1 MAPPL
6 SVRDVALDPE
16 WLPHA
21 FEGNGNHLT
30 SVFVPRAARA
40 SLLFLSDGH
49 YRGEFRK
56 ETFPTAAMASAVA
69 LSAQAPLHFI
79 FNTSFCCSTLLAKAL
94 EVPGVSSSLRE
105 PNILVDVAERL
116 IQARGGQDASQL
128 ELALRLLERPLADSK
143 IIIVKPSNFANRL
156 LEPALGLRD
165 GSRAVLLY
173 SDAGTYLRSVLKR
186 GLLARINAR
195 KLYQNLAAWTGLEFG
210 FSEYET
216 FQQSDLQVAALAWLM
231 QIAHFQSIA
240 DRFGPER
247 VMVVDAA
254 QLLSDPA
261 TTLQRVQSLFGL
273 SLGEGQVSEII
284 GGPAFSKHSK
294 SSKVDYSPATRERD
308 HEALMQVH
316 GEELTMVLQWL
327 DAVAAHLG
335 VPLQPATAGRP
346 NSERAASRP
355 ASP

>member
-1 MAPPL
+1 MAPAL
-6 SVRDVALDPE
+6 SVRDVALNPE
-16 WLPHA
+16 WLPHV
-21 FEGNGNHLT
+21 FESNGQHLT
-30 SVFVPRAARA
+30 SVFVPMAKRAN
-40 SLLFLSDGH
+40 LLFLSDGH

-56 ETFPTAAMASAVA
+56 ETFPAAAVA
-69 LSAQAPLHFI
+69 SEVVIAGQAPLHFV

-94 EVPGVSSSLRE
+94 EVPGVSASLRE

-116 IQARGGQDASQL
+116 IQARGGENAPQL
-128 ELALRLLERPLADSK
+128 ELALRLLERPLAGSRA
-143 IIIVKPSNFANRL
+143 IIVKPSNFANRL
-156 LEPALGLRD
+156 LEPALALRE

-173 SDAGTYLRSVLKR
+173 SDAGTFLRSVLKR

-195 KLYQNLAAWTGLEFG
+195 RLYQNLVAWTELEFG
-210 FSEYET
+210 FSDHDT
-216 FQQSDLQVAALAWLM
+216 FQQTDLQVAALAWLM

-254 QLLSDPA
+254 DLLSEPA
-261 TTLQRVQSLFGL
+261 MTLQRVQSLFGL
-273 SLGEGQVSEII
+273 DLADRQVSEIVD
-284 GGPAFSKHSK
+284 GPAFSKHSK
-294 SSKVDYSPATRERD
+294 SSKVDYSQATRERD

-327 DAVAAHLG
+327 DAVAVHLG
-335 VPLQPATAGRP
+335 VSLRPASGARP
-346 NSERAASRP
+346 KSESAASRP

>member
-1 MAPPL
+1 MAADL
-6 SVRDVALDPE
+6 SVRDIALDPE

-21 FEGNGNHLT
+21 FEGDGQRLT
-30 SVFVPRAARA
+30 SVFVPKATRA

-56 ETFPTAAMASAVA
+56 ETFPAAALASEVVVA
-69 LSAQAPLHFI
+69 GQAPLHFI

-94 EVPGVSSSLRE
+94 EVPGLSASLRE

-116 IQARGGQDASQL
+116 IEAGTGQNALQL
-128 ELALRLLERPLADSK
+128 ELALRLLERPLTRSET
-143 IIIVKPSNFANRL
+143 IIVKPSNFANRL
-156 LEPALGLRD
+156 LEPVLALRE

-173 SDAGTYLRSVLKR
+173 SDAGTFLRSVLKR

-195 KLYQNLAAWTGLEFG
+195 RLYQNLVAWTCLQFG
-210 FSEYET
+210 FSDCET
-216 FQQSDLQVAALAWLM
+216 FQQSDLQIASLAWLM
-231 QIAHFQSIA
+231 QIAHFQSIV

-254 QLLSDPA
+254 DLLSEPA
-261 TTLQRVQSLFGL
+261 TTLRRVQSLFEL
-273 SLGEGQVSEII
+273 NLNDRQVSEIV

-294 SSKVDYSPATRERD
+294 SSTVDYSPSARERD

-316 GEELTMVLQWL
+316 GEELRMVLQWL

-335 VPLQPATAGRP
+335 VSLRPATTSAP
-346 NSERAASRP
+346 TSER
-355 ASP
+355 